1 MHGRRPMSVGTGS
14 ESSVA
19 EALLAH
25 LGLRHYFSAVVAA
38 DHVVNHKPA
47 PDTFLLCAER
57 MGVAPEKCVVFEDA
71 DFGLQAAKRAGRT
84 QLTCVAVSDALS
96 LTSLFASSFL
106 SATLLPGNSEV
117 VLVAMLL
124 AGVSHPWWLVL
135 IATIGNSLG
144 GVTNVILGRL
154 FPLRKTSR
162 WQERAAGWLKRY
174 GAVTLLLS
182 WAPVVGDLLCLL
194 AGWMRISWGPVL
206 FFLCLGKAL
215 RYIAIAAATLQG
227 MTWWH

>member
-1 MHGRRPMSVGTGS
+1 M
-14 ESSVA
+14 
-19 EALLAH
+19 
-25 LGLRHYFSAVVAA
+25 
-38 DHVVNHKPA
+38 
-47 PDTFLLCAER
+47 
-57 MGVAPEKCVVFEDA
+57 
-71 DFGLQAAKRAGRT
+71 
-84 QLTCVAVSDALS
+84 SDALS

-162 WQERAAGWLKRY
+162 WQERA
-174 GAVTLLLS
+174 
-182 WAPVVGDLLCLL
+182 
-194 AGWMRISWGPVL
+194 WGPVL